1 MNSAISAFA
10 SIRKV
15 DEEKRIVWGRLT
27 QEAVDKSGE
36 IMDYATSKPEFEKW
50 RDETLEATGGKSMGA
65 GRVNHCPDKPSAGK
79 IVAMTF
85 LDDEKA
91 IDIGYKVLD
100 DAEWA
105 KTLEG
110 GYTGFSVGGSSFG
123 RKWPDP
129 VIKFKSP
136 RTGKFMPAT
145 RFTITPVEASL
156 ADVPCLGAAKFFEI
170 EKTDGSR
177 EVRHI
182 KGADMDDVAKSLYTI
197 GDFASVLQSVK
208 YLQDRIA
215 AEAASEGDGSPIPD
229 ALKEWLGSGAKLLSD
244 YVGEE
249 VAELTKP
256 QFGGHVVLDDD
267 DFADLD
273 DASEK
278 AAEAGDV
285 VKGDYPGHPFR
296 GNQHAGG
303 HAAGAHHGASHT
315 AHRASVRAHNG
326 GSHSAASNYHK
337 AAAKA
342 HKLAGNTK
350 MARYHT
356 AMAATHATHAAAT
369 GKAAGDDMMD
379 VTKAFPAKIKGH
391 LDKCSKAAQDF
402 LDAHKAFTE
411 AFGAGDDS
419 SVDKAAHTGDIAKAI
434 EAGIA
439 AGLKAAQQIPTFRTP
454 AEGAYRSANIRKSAG
469 SEEGDNPEI
478 ADLQKRAESG
488 DRAASMRLTR
498 MKSTNNIDTL
508 GA

>member
-1 MNSAISAFA
+1 MNSTISAFA

-27 QEAVDKSGE
+27 QEAIDKSGE

-50 RDETLEATGGKSMGA
+50 RDETLEATGGSSMGA
-65 GRVNHCPDKPSAGK
+65 GRVNHCADKPGVGK
-79 IVAMTF
+79 IVSMTF

-91 IDIGYKVLD
+91 IDIGYKVVD
-100 DAEWA
+100 DGEWA

-110 GYTGFSVGGSSFG
+110 VYTGFSVGGASFG

-136 RTGKFMPAT
+136 RTGKFVPAT
-145 RFTITPVEASL
+145 RFTITPMEASM
-156 ADVPCLGAAKFFEI
+156 ADIPCLGAAKFFEI

-182 KGADMDDVAKSLYTI
+182 KGADMSDVAKSLYTI

-215 AEAASEGDGSPIPD
+215 SEAVHEGDGSPIPE
-229 ALKEWLGSGAKLLSD
+229 ALKEWLGGGAKLLSD

-249 VAELTKP
+249 VAELTAP
-256 QFGGHVVLDDD
+256 QFGSMHVADDD

-273 DASEK
+273 EASEK
-278 AAEAGDV
+278 AALAGDIE
-285 VKGDYPGHPFR
+285 KGDYPGHPFR

-303 HAAGAHHGASHT
+303 RGAGAHHGASST

-326 GSHSAASNYHK
+326 GSHSAAANYHK

-342 HKLAGNTK
+342 HKAAGNVK
-350 MARYHT
+350 MVKHHE
-356 AMAATHATHAAAT
+356 AMAANHATHAAAT
-369 GKAAGDDMMD
+369 GKAAGDDTMD
-379 VTKAFPAKIKGH
+379 VNKAFSAKLKGH
-391 LDKCSKAAQDF
+391 LDKCNKAAQDF
-402 LDAHKAFTE
+402 MDSHKAFTE
-411 AFGAGDDS
+411 AFGAGDDI
-419 SVDKAAHTGDIAKAI
+419 SVDKAADVGDIAKAV
-434 EAGIA
+434 EVAVEKALA
-439 AGLKAAQQIPTFRTP
+439 ARQPIPAFRTP

-469 SEEGDNPEI
+469 SEESDSPEI
-478 ADLQKRAESG
+478 NDLQKRAEAG